1 MSLIII
7 IIIGKVTSKKR
18 NSDPAVIFNRLV
30 E

>member
-1 MSLIII
+1 MSLII